1 MQMYWLSCLRNMKK
15 VTETQ
20 NAFKDELV
28 WRVLSVCCEHPRSF
42 GFLKLGGKNEQPYAT
57 A

>member
-42 GFLKLGGKNEQPYAT
+42 GFLKLGEKNEQPYAT